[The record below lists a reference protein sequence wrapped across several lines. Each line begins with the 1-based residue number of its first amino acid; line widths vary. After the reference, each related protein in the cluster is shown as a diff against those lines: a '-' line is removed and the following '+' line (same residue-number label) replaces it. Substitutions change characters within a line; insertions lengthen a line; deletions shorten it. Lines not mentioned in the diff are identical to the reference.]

1 MCYIYFVESQK
12 FVKYIIYF
20 LFKSHWKIFIIFQND
35 GQNEAENTET
45 SALKKKLA
53 QMEAELKQV

>member
-1 MCYIYFVESQK
+1 MCFIYFVESENFLK
-12 FVKYIIYF
+12 HLIYF
-20 LFKSHWKIFIIFQND
+20 LFQSHWKIFIIFQND
-35 GQNEAENTET
+35 GQNEAEKTET